1 MNLLTNSVKYQDA
14 GKIQIFSRLLEL
26 GDKDLIEVIV
36 KDEGAGMSEQQ
47 LENLFMPLNYANSM
61 DKKFTSD
68 VSNRVGLSICKQI
81 VNQFDGEITA
91 TSEPQKGTTF
101 KFTMR
106 VFRKDDRLSRLNH
119 RELNQEGLLNM
130 SLILEE
136 SEDSRKSL
144 PVKK

>member
-1 MNLLTNSVKYQDA
+1 
-14 GKIQIFSRLLEL
+14 
-26 GDKDLIEVIV
+26 
-36 KDEGAGMSEQQ
+36 MSEQQ
-47 LENLFMPLNYANSM
+47 LENLFIPLNYANSM

-119 RELNQEGLLNM
+119 RELN
-130 SLILEE
+130 
-136 SEDSRKSL
+136 
-144 PVKK
+144 